1 MRVKYSVFDQ
11 NSPANTRNKLYIIFT
26 TSKFQKKRKTI
37 DFDLSHFR
45 PEKKRN
51 KRTPFF
57 DQVIFRTWM
66 PIYLIFNPENI
77 EISTP
82 RFDQVMTRS

>member
-1 MRVKYSVFDQ
+1 MKYSVFDQ

-26 TSKFQKKRKTI
+26 TSKFQKKIKTI

-45 PEKKRN
+45 PEISE
-51 KRTPFF
+51 PLFF

-77 EISTP
+77 EISAP
-82 RFDQVMTRS
+82 LFDQVMTRS